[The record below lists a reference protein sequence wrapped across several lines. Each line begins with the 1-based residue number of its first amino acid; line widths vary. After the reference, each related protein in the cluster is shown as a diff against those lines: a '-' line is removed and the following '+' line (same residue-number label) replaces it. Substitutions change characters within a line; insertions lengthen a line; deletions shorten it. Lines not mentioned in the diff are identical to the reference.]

1 MSQNPTLSLIA
12 QELGQI
18 KSLSDVSFKAKGAF
32 KETFRATTTNNNYIA
47 LKILNPAKCDL
58 ARNSR
63 EVDAMTKC
71 DSHYIGKLYDFGDF
85 TASDGNK
92 YLYMLEEFFDGG
104 TLSDKLS
111 KPLTPEIVREYAVSL
126 VNALTHL
133 KESNLVHRDIKP
145 DNIMFRENQ
154 DIPILVDF
162 GLVRDLS
169 SSSLTQTWLPQG
181 PGTPYFAAPEQL
193 NNEKYQIGWR
203 TDQFSLGIVLGLC
216 LTLKHPFAEERMTM
230 PETVSAVA
238 QRQKCTQDFRDKV
251 IDLGFENIMKMLE
264 PWAVHRFSNTTD
276 LLKSFER

>member
-1 MSQNPTLSLIA
+1 MTHNPTLLLIA
-12 QELGQI
+12 QELGQQKLLNEI
-18 KSLSDVSFKAKGAF
+18 SFKASGAF
-32 KETFRATTTNNNYIA
+32 KETFRATTVDDNYIA
-47 LKILNPAKCDL
+47 LKILNPSKCDL
-58 ARNSR
+58 ARNNR
-63 EVDAMTKC
+63 EVEAMTKC
-71 DSHYIGKLYDFGDF
+71 DSDYIGKLYDFGDF

-104 TLSDKLS
+104 TLSEKLTN
-111 KPLTPEIVREYAVSL
+111 PFTPEIVREYAIYL
-126 VNALTHL
+126 ANALAHL
-133 KESNLVHRDIKP
+133 KELNLVHRDIKP
-145 DNIMFRENQ
+145 DNIMFRENH

-203 TDQFSLGIVLGLC
+203 TDQFSLGIVLGFC
-216 LTLKHPFAEERMTM
+216 LTLKHPFAQEGMTM

-238 QRQKCTQDFRDKV
+238 QRQKCTQDFREKV
-251 IDLGFENIMKMLE
+251 IDLGFENIIKMLE
-264 PWAVHRFSNTTD
+264 PWAVHRFSTPTD